1 MMGMDPMFEEMQPEG
16 NGKHPDKKA
25 AHADKMTEYIFI

>member
-1 MMGMDPMFEEMQPEG
+1 MGMGPMFEEMQPEG
-16 NGKHPDKKA
+16 NRKHPDKKEA